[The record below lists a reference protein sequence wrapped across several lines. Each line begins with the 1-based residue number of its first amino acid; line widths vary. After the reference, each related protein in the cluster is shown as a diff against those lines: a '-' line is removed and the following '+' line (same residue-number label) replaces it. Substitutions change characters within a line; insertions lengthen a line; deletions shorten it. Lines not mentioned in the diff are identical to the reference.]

1 MTPRV
6 TPLFWSSSERLRPN
20 SGSSPLA
27 PYLGGAW
34 ADPLIDLAVDYV
46 RTFIGHGT
54 NTYGA
59 AHPFESVYT
68 SERRLLMQD
77 ARDEVRAVYRSFN
90 IDKQDEWREGEDHV
104 ALELEFMGIL
114 SCRTAAAL
122 RADDVDCAE
131 QLLSAQRNFLDDH
144 LRTWVP
150 LMAADM
156 RRFAKTDLYR
166 GLADLV
172 EGLLATD
179 AEFLDGVLAE

>member
-1 MTPRV
+1 
-6 TPLFWSSSERLRPN
+6 
-20 SGSSPLA
+20 
-27 PYLGGAW
+27 
-34 ADPLIDLAVDYV
+34 
-46 RTFIGHGT
+46 
-54 NTYGA
+54 
-59 AHPFESVYT
+59 
-68 SERRLLMQD
+68 
-77 ARDEVRAVYRSFN
+77 
-90 IDKQDEWREGEDHV
+90 
-104 ALELEFMGIL
+104 MGIL

-150 LMAADM
+150 LMTADM